1 MANKKG
7 KTGAPRT
14 DSANDVAKTVETS
27 AEAVKESV
35 QDLGNAA
42 KSVAQAVNEGIK
54 ETVSS
59 VKENLQQKSTKSAP
73 SQADDK
79 KGKVVGINGNMVSVE
94 FAGNVSMNEVAYV
107 LAEGK
112 KLKGE
117 VIRIRGNVAQMQI
130 YEMTQGIKAG
140 DEVEFSGNLLSV
152 LLGPGLLGQ
161 IYDGLQNPLPLIAE
175 KVGFFLERGVYV
187 DPLSKTAKWDWTPL
201 VKEGDKLTRGEII
214 GSVPEGPFTHKILVP
229 FGMLGTYTVKS
240 VTGAG
245 SYTINDTMAVVTDEK
260 GKEYKLT
267 MCFEWPV
274 KRAVNCYAE
283 RLFPNETMVTKIR
296 LIDTFF
302 PVAKGGT
309 YCIPGP
315 FGAGKT
321 VIQHTTSRNADVD
334 IVIIAA
340 CGERAGEVVE
350 TIKEFPELKDP
361 RTGESLMKRTIII
374 CNTSSMPVASRE
386 ASVYTSVTLAEYYRQ
401 MGLHVLLLA
410 DSTSRWAQALREMSG
425 RLEEIPGEEAFPA
438 YLESYIAAFYERAG
452 YVRLKD
458 GNFGSVT
465 IGGTVSPA
473 GGNFEEPV
481 TQATL
486 KVVGAFHGLTRERSD
501 ARKYPAID
509 PITSWSK
516 YKGVI
521 PEAKVNFARDIFKR
535 GVEVN
540 QMMKVVG
547 EEGTSI
553 DDFIYYMKS
562 EFLDYVY
569 FQQNSFD
576 EVDSSVSVER
586 QNFTFDKVLKVLGSD
601 FVLKDKDEARTFF
614 NQIRQEFLDMNYT
627 LVDAPEFKQH
637 EKAIDELYTSKSG
650 TLQKGVLELLQ
661 ERVSNE

>member
-1 MANKKG
+1 M
-7 KTGAPRT
+7 T
-14 DSANDVAKTVETS
+14 ET
-27 AEAVKESV
+27 
-35 QDLGNAA
+35 
-42 KSVAQAVNEGIK
+42 
-54 ETVSS
+54 
-59 VKENLQQKSTKSAP
+59 
-73 SQADDK
+73 
-79 KGKVVGINGNMVSVE
+79 KGKVVGINGNMVSVK
-94 FAGNVSMNEVAYV
+94 FDGNISMNEVAYV
-107 LAEGK
+107 NVEGK
-112 KLKGE
+112 KLRGE
-117 VIRIRGNVAQMQI
+117 VIRIRGDVAQLQI
-130 YEMTQGIKAG
+130 FEMTQGIKAG
-140 DEVEFSGNLLSV
+140 DSVEFAGNMLCA

-161 IYDGLQNPLPLIAE
+161 VYDGLQNPLPLVAE
-175 KVGFFLERGVYV
+175 KAGFFLERGVYV
-187 DPLSKTAKWDWTPL
+187 DPLNKETKWDWTPC
-201 VKEGDKLTRGEII
+201 VKPGDKVLRGDAI
-214 GSVPEGPFTHKILVP
+214 GSVPEGPFSHKILVP
-229 FGMLGTYTVKS
+229 FGILGTCTVKS
-240 VTGAG
+240 VTQAG
-245 SYTINDTMAVVTDEK
+245 SFKITDTMAVVTDEK
-260 GKEYKLT
+260 GKDHTLT

-274 KRAVNCYAE
+274 KRAVDCYAE
-283 RLFPNETMVTKIR
+283 RLAPTETMVTKTR

-350 TIKEFPELKDP
+350 TIKEFPELIDP

-452 YVRLKD
+452 YVRLRD
-458 GNFGSVT
+458 GSKGSVT

-486 KVVGAFHGLTRERSD
+486 KVVGGFHGLTRERSD
-501 ARKYPAID
+501 ARKFPAID
-509 PITSWSK
+509 PINSWSK
-516 YKGVI
+516 YKSVI
-521 PEAKVNFARDIFKR
+521 REDWVNYARSVYKA

-547 EEGTSI
+547 EEGTTTE
-553 DDFIYYMKS
+553 DFVTYMKS
-562 EFLDYVY
+562 EYLDNVY

-576 EVDSSVSVER
+576 EVDAAVSVER
-586 QNFTFDKVLKVLGSD
+586 QTYTFKKVLTILASD
-601 FVLKDKDEARTFF
+601 FELSDKDDARTFF
-614 NQIRQEFLDMNYT
+614 NQLRQKSLDWNYIAWNT
-627 LVDAPEFKQH
+627 PEFKAK
-637 EKAIDELYTSKSG
+637 EKEIDELYASKKG
-650 TLQKGVLELLQ
+650 TLKAETIEMLKDGE
-661 ERVSNE
+661 

>member
-1 MANKKG
+1 M
-7 KTGAPRT
+7 T
-14 DSANDVAKTVETS
+14 ET
-27 AEAVKESV
+27 
-35 QDLGNAA
+35 
-42 KSVAQAVNEGIK
+42 
-54 ETVSS
+54 
-59 VKENLQQKSTKSAP
+59 
-73 SQADDK
+73 
-79 KGKVVGINGNMVSVE
+79 KGKVVGINGNMVSVQ
-94 FAGNVSMNEVAYV
+94 FDGNISMNEVAYV
-107 LAEGK
+107 NVEGT
-112 KLKGE
+112 KLRGE
-117 VIRIRGNVAQMQI
+117 VIRIRGDVAQLQI
-130 YEMTQGIKAG
+130 FEMTQGIKAG
-140 DEVEFSGNLLSV
+140 DVVEFTGNLLSA

-161 IYDGLQNPLPLIAE
+161 VYDGLQNPLPLVAE
-175 KVGFFLERGVYV
+175 KAGFFLERGVYV
-187 DPLSKTAKWDWTPL
+187 DALNKETKWEWTPS
-201 VKEGDKLTRGEII
+201 VKPGDTVQRGDSI

-229 FGMLGTYTVKS
+229 FGLLGTYTVKE
-240 VTGAG
+240 VTPAG
-245 SYTINDTMAVVTDEK
+245 SYTITEKMAVVTDEK
-260 GKEYKLT
+260 GNDHELK

-274 KRAVNCYAE
+274 KRAVDCYAE
-283 RLFPNETMVTKIR
+283 RLAPTETMVTKTR

-321 VIQHTTSRNADVD
+321 VIQHTTSKYADVD

-361 RTGESLMKRTIII
+361 RTGKSLMERTVII

-452 YVRLKD
+452 YVRLRD
-458 GNFGSVT
+458 GSKGSVT

-486 KVVGAFHGLTRERSD
+486 KVVGGFHGLTRERSD
-501 ARKYPAID
+501 ARKFPAID
-509 PITSWSK
+509 PIGSWSK
-516 YKGVI
+516 YKSVI
-521 PEAKVNFARDIFKR
+521 REDWVAYARKIFKA

-547 EEGTSI
+547 EEGTTTE
-553 DDFIYYMKS
+553 DFVLYMKS
-562 EFLDYVY
+562 EYLDAVY

-576 EVDSSVSVER
+576 EVDAAVSVER
-586 QNFTFDKVLKVLGSD
+586 QTYTFKKVLTVLASD
-601 FVLKDKDEARTFF
+601 FELKDKDEARTFF
-614 NQIRQEFLDMNYT
+614 NQLRQKSLDWNY
-627 LVDAPEFKQH
+627 VAWDSAEFKSK
-637 EKAIDELYTSKSG
+637 EKEIDELYTSKKG
-650 TLQKGVLELLQ
+650 TVKTEAAALLKDG
-661 ERVSNE
+661 E